1 MRAIR
6 LIGLILALVLVTG
19 AVLAERGDDADRPS
33 KNGKTEGTID
43 GVDVVIEYGRPN
55 VKGREIWG
63 GLVPYGKV
71 WRTGANEATT
81 ITFGADVTVEG
92 QKLAAGTYGLFAIPG
107 EEEWAVIFNKVAN
120 QWGAFEYA
128 EAEDALRVTVAPGAS
143 EESVEA
149 MDFVIDGSSVVL
161 RWEKLTVSFEVAK
174 AGDAHHD
181 HHG

>member
-6 LIGLILALVLVTG
+6 FLGLTLALVLATG

-43 GVDVVIEYGRPN
+43 GVGVVLEYGRPN
-55 VKGREIWG
+55 VKGRTIWG

-81 ITFGADVTVEG
+81 ITFSADVTVEG
-92 QKLAAGTYGLFAIPG
+92 EKLAAGTYGLFTLPG
-107 EEEWAVIFNKVAN
+107 KDEWVVIFNKVAN
-120 QWGAFEYA
+120 QWGAFEYDA
-128 EAEDALRVTVAPGAS
+128 GQDALRVTVAPQAS
-143 EESVEA
+143 EENVEA

-161 RWEKLTVSFEVAK
+161 RWEKLTVPFKVAK
-174 AGDAHHD
+174 AS
-181 HHG
+181 